1 MARLHRKLRRKHLR
15 IPLLIGNSLDTID
28 LQSQDSPS
36 AKDHSR
42 QPTHPAPLGDGPP
55 APHQAIALKHAEQE
69 ASDLHLRSPRVSQ
82 DLSGKE
88 LQLLQNEGDSFD
100 TNDADGLMHDNYG
113 LQRNGLAGSAGL
125 EGDVGEG
132 EGDDGLDDD
141 MMDKISSSPSIEDGG
156 YDLALP
162 WPDRGDSLVSFH
174 TATED
179 EPSAPPEHEE
189 SSSPFLSTPEHFPL
203 FRPQGEPTSHWSE
216 DHHHMGEYT
225 RKQDRPPNSN
235 GQHEAKFYNDSS
247 PRNSEK
253 FPDLFRKEFETLE
266 ESAEDDFDPEDFRH
280 LLLPVD
286 DPLLNNDFDTASLS
300 PQPHASGLS
309 ESVAPAQLQ
318 FPKESD
324 SFNDYDYGDDDDD
337 TEDVSFS
344 SDSRFVDSGWG
355 GECLRESEDID
366 FEFVYALHTFV
377 ATVEGQANATKGD
390 TMVLL
395 DDSNSYWWLVRVVKD
410 SSIGKISNLPNE
422 YVLMNIGY
430 LPAEHIETPTERLA
444 RLNKHRNIDVRM
456 YNIIIRVLL
465 VLTLVLAIAD
475 HARRQPRK
483 VKESFE
489 DSFAQ
494 AERQNRSIHST
505 NLF

>member
-15 IPLLIGNSLDTID
+15 IPLLIGNLLDTID
-28 LQSQDSPS
+28 LQSQESPS

-125 EGDVGEG
+125 EGDIGEG

-156 YDLALP
+156 YDPALP

-203 FRPQGEPTSHWSE
+203 FHPQGGPTSHWSE

-225 RKQDRPPNSN
+225 RKQDRPPNTN

-253 FPDLFRKEFETLE
+253 LPDLFCKEFETLE

-280 LLLPVD
+280 LLLPTD

-300 PQPHASGLS
+300 PEPHVSGLS

-318 FPKESD
+318 FSKESD
-324 SFNDYDYGDDDDD
+324 CFNDYDYGDDDDD

-410 SSIGKISNLPNE
+410 SSIGKISDLPNE

-456 YNIIIRVLL
+456 CNIIIHVLL
-465 VLTLVLAIAD
+465 VLTLLLAIAD
-475 HARRQPRK
+475 HARRQSRK

-494 AERQNRSIHST
+494 AERQNRSIYST

>member
-1 MARLHRKLRRKHLR
+1 MPRLHRKLRRKNLR
-15 IPLLIGNSLDTID
+15 ISLLIGNSLDTID

-42 QPTHPAPLGDGPP
+42 QPAHPAPLGDGPP

-125 EGDVGEG
+125 EGDGGDG

-179 EPSAPPEHEE
+179 EPSAPPEHGE

-203 FRPQGEPTSHWSE
+203 SRSQAGPTSHWSE
-216 DHHHMGEYT
+216 DHHHTGEYA
-225 RKQDRPPNSN
+225 REQDRSPTKN
-235 GQHEAKFYNDSS
+235 GQHEAKVYNDSS
-247 PRNSEK
+247 SRDSERL
-253 FPDLFRKEFETLE
+253 PDIFHKEFETLE

-280 LLLPVD
+280 LLLPMD
-286 DPLLNNDFDTASLS
+286 DPLLNNDFDNATLS
-300 PQPHASGLS
+300 TGPYVAGLS
-309 ESVAPAQLQ
+309 ESGASEQLR
-318 FPKESD
+318 FSKEFD
-324 SFNDYDYGDDDDD
+324 SFDGYDDGDGDDD

-355 GECLRESEDID
+355 GECLREAEDID

-410 SSIGKISNLPNE
+410 SSIGKLSDLPNE
-422 YVLMNIGY
+422 DVLMIIGY

-456 YNIIIRVLL
+456 YKYHYQRAFISNP
-465 VLTLVLAIAD
+465 TPAIANY
-475 HARRQPRK
+475 ARRQPRK
-483 VKESFE
+483 VKEPFE
-489 DSFAQ
+489 NSSAQ
-494 AERQNRSIHST
+494 AERQNRSVYST
-505 NLF
+505 NLL